1 MENETLNDHIFII
14 KESFLN
20 FFRPTWRLI
29 SEVIIL
35 SVRYLIDTYK
45 LSNPC
50 PTCIV
55 RPCCD
60 ENVEFKCRLKRNY
73 LNTLDGYRSP
83 LWKKMFITLYILW
96 FILFCVALN
105 VVIFR

>member
-1 MENETLNDHIFII
+1 MPGAPF
-14 KESFLN
+14 KESSKMN
-20 FFRPTWRLI
+20 SIKKIFREVWELI
-29 SEVIIL
+29 IYIIQKE
-35 SVRYLIDTYK
+35 IINTYK

-60 ENVEFKCRLKRNY
+60 ENVEFKCRIKRNY

-83 LWKKMFITLYILW
+83 LWKKMFISLYILW